1 MSGSFVLR
9 KSSLFAIFSYDIR
22 KIILG
27 SLKDMDFMNQT
38 NQMDHTH
45 PMSPC
50 MPHSPSADQKEECS
64 WQTPGMAYV
73 PWQNFTKVYDPKK
86 ALQAGTI
93 FPELDKPFTGKCMMR
108 QGGRCR

>member
-1 MSGSFVLR
+1 
-9 KSSLFAIFSYDIR
+9 
-22 KIILG
+22 
-27 SLKDMDFMNQT
+27 MDFMNQT

-73 PWQNFTKVYDPKK
+73 PWQNFT
-86 ALQAGTI
+86 
-93 FPELDKPFTGKCMMR
+93 
-108 QGGRCR
+108 

>member
-1 MSGSFVLR
+1 
-9 KSSLFAIFSYDIR
+9 
-22 KIILG
+22 
-27 SLKDMDFMNQT
+27 MDFMNQT

-86 ALQAGTI
+86 ALQAADESKGT
-93 FPELDKPFTGKCMMR
+93 LRMDCNTRVLC
-108 QGGRCR
+108 GGYDALP

>member
-1 MSGSFVLR
+1 
-9 KSSLFAIFSYDIR
+9 
-22 KIILG
+22 
-27 SLKDMDFMNQT
+27 MDFMNE
-38 NQMDHTH
+38 MER
-45 PMSPC
+45 P
-50 MPHSPSADQKEECS
+50 KECS

-73 PWQNFTKVYDPKK
+73 PWQNFTRAYEPGQ

>member
-1 MSGSFVLR
+1 
-9 KSSLFAIFSYDIR
+9 
-22 KIILG
+22 
-27 SLKDMDFMNQT
+27 MDFMDQT